1 MRKWNIL
8 ASLDAAPVPSSD
20 GRHPVVRALLEQRGL
35 VGVDVIDRFFFPDY
49 ERDIHDPF
57 LFVSMRRVVDRIG
70 EAIHRGE
77 RVGVFGDYDADGVT
91 SSVILRTALEH
102 LGLRIS
108 VYIPHKLDEGHG
120 LHLNAIDAF
129 ERDGV
134 TLAFTVDCGM
144 TNHEELS
151 EAKRRGIDFI
161 VIDHH
166 HVPEVLP
173 DVYAIVNPKLPD
185 AGYPFTELCGAGTV
199 FKVAH
204 ALYQTFTPGDM
215 GQLKW
220 LLDIVAIGTVADV
233 MPLVGENR
241 TLVSFG
247 LIVLGKT
254 RRIGLQEMYAVG
266 RLPIDDNRQPT
277 AWTIGFQIAPR
288 INAAS
293 RMAHAMQAHELLMAT
308 DRTAARD
315 LAQEIEANNVARQK
329 VSTSITERV
338 RKIAAE
344 NRYSK
349 LVFAADEGFA
359 FGVVGLVAGRIAN
372 EFGKP
377 TVVLERQET
386 TSRGSLRSVP
396 KLHITEALEEC
407 ADLLVKFGGHAGAA
421 GLTIENRHID
431 AFSER
436 LNAVIERRLD
446 GIATRAEQRIDLRIS
461 PHLINTGLLS
471 EIRRFAPFGQAN
483 TEPVFLV
490 EEMFLEEARTVGADN
505 KHLKLVL
512 RPDDASAIRFDAIAF
527 GLGEQFP
534 DLSRGTRLDI
544 VFQLDDNTWNGTTTL
559 QLKVL
564 DMRECTGRML

>member
-1 MRKWNIL
+1 MREWNIQ
-8 ASLDAAPVPSSD
+8 ASLDAAPVSSPMD
-20 GRHPVVRALLEQRGL
+20 RHPVARALLEQRGFTEPEE
-35 VGVDVIDRFFFPDY
+35 IERFLFPDF

-57 LFVSMRRVVDRIG
+57 LFASMRRVVDRVG
-70 EAIHRGE
+70 EAIRRGE

-102 LGLRIS
+102 LGLSVS

-120 LHLNAIDAF
+120 LHMNAIDAF

-144 TNHEELS
+144 TNHVELA
-151 EAKRRGIDFI
+151 EAVRRGIDFI

-166 HVPEVLP
+166 HVPDILP
-173 DVYAIVNPKLPD
+173 EAHAFVNPKLPD
-185 AGYPFTELCGAGTV
+185 AGYPFIELCGAGTTW
-199 FKVAH
+199 KVAQ
-204 ALYQTFTPGDM
+204 ALYQTFAPEDV

-241 TLVSFG
+241 TLVNFG

-254 RRIGLQEMYAVG
+254 RRVGLQELYAVG
-266 RLPIDDNRQPT
+266 RLPIDDDRRPT

-293 RMAHAMQAHELLMAT
+293 RMAHAMQAHELLMAS
-308 DRTAARD
+308 DRPAARD
-315 LAQEIEANNVARQK
+315 LAVIIEANNVARQK
-329 VSTSITERV
+329 VSTQITDQV

-344 NRYSK
+344 GRYSK
-349 LVFAADEGFA
+349 LVFAVDEGFA

-377 TVVLERQET
+377 TVVLERLET
-386 TSRGSLRSVP
+386 VSRGSLRSVP
-396 KLHITEALEEC
+396 SLHITEALEEC

-421 GLTIENRHID
+421 GLTIENRNLE

-436 LNAVIERRLD
+436 LNAVIERRLV
-446 GIATRAEQRIDLRIS
+446 GVAITTELRVDLRVS
-461 PHLINTGLLS
+461 PHLLNPGLLR
-471 EIRRFAPFGQAN
+471 EIRQFAPFGQDN
-483 TEPVFLV
+483 PEPVFLSEDMIV
-490 EEMFLEEARTVGADN
+490 EEARMVGAGN

-512 RPDDASAIRFDAIAF
+512 RPDEGSALRFDAIAF
-527 GLGEQFP
+527 GLGERFP
-534 DLSRGTRLDI
+534 DLVRGAHIDV
-544 VFQLDDNTWNGTTTL
+544 VFSLDDNTWNGTTKL
-559 QLKVL
+559 QLKVV
-564 DMRECTGRML
+564 DMRERE